1 MASVFAGM
9 VMPRELCF
17 AEAMPSR
24 IAKLPAMVRWS
35 DGLYGGLIAGL
46 VSALFFFFAGT
57 VIDHGPPG
65 DYFARFAVA
74 IFGDRAEHLGV
85 ITMLFGLFLH
95 FLSAALF
102 GILYAT
108 IAARFKPM
116 WSAPTSVLCGIC
128 YGFFMFFVTEDVT
141 VPILHVISYTALW
154 EALVGN
160 VVFHGMILSE
170 YITIA
175 HRRAIAAMA

>member
-1 MASVFAGM
+1 
-9 VMPRELCF
+9 
-17 AEAMPSR
+17 
-24 IAKLPAMVRWS
+24 MVRWS

-46 VSALFFFFAGT
+46 VSALFFLFAGT
-57 VIDHGPPG
+57 VIDHDPAG
-65 DYFARFAVA
+65 DYFVRFAVGV
-74 IFGDRAEHLGV
+74 FGDRAEHLGPV
-85 ITMLFGLFLH
+85 TLLFGLFLH
-95 FLSAALF
+95 FLAAALL
-102 GILYAT
+102 GILYAM

-128 YGFFMFFVTEDVT
+128 YGLFMYFVSEDMA
-141 VPILHVISYTALW
+141 VPILHVISYTPAW

-160 VVFHGMILSE
+160 VLFHGLILSE